1 MKDFDVLFGLDW
13 LTTHHAV
20 IDCKNHSIRFGKEG
34 TEPYVLKGR
43 KLGTRIPMI
52 SALQVKHLIS
62 SGCEPFLASV
72 VSTDS
77 KKIDL
82 ETVPVVREYSDVF
95 PEDLPGLPP
104 DREVEFCIELQPG
117 TTPVAKAPYRMAPAE
132 LKELKI
138 QLEELLEKR
147 FIRPSTSPWGAPV
160 LFVRKKDGT
169 LRLCIDYREL
179 NKVTVPNRYPLPRI
193 DDLFDQLQGSQAYSK
208 IDLRSGYHQLRI
220 RPSDVPKTAFRT
232 RYGHYEFLVM
242 SFGLTNAPAYF
253 MNLMN
258 RVFEDYLD
266 SFVVVFIDD
275 ILIYSK
281 SVEEHEHHL
290 RDGLAVDPQK
300 IVAVTEWKPP
310 TTVTEVHSFL
320 GLAGYYRRF
329 VEGFSRIA
337 LPMTQL
343 LHKGVKFEWT
353 PARQKSF
360 EELKGRLV
368 TAPVLAMPVSGAGYV
383 LRPHEKNYPTH
394 DLELA
399 AVIFALKIWR
409 HYLYGEKCKIFTDH
423 QSLKYVFTQKELN
436 LRQRR
441 WLELM
446 KDYDMELVNHP
457 GKSNVV
463 ADALSRKNHGNLA
476 TLITQ
481 QHDLL
486 EDMRRLELWIAPHEE
501 TKQVSDEGLISSLV
515 VKPTLIDEIKEAQ
528 KEDARL
534 EKTRELVKSGQETP
548 FQVDEN
554 GVVRF
559 QNRVC
564 VPDNQEIKNKILSE
578 AHESGYT
585 IHPGETKMYRN
596 LKGYFWWR
604 NMRREVA
611 RSVAKCLVCQ
621 KVKAD
626 RKRPPGL
633 LHPLQITDKKFDRI
647 TMDFVTGLPKT
658 KRKHDAIWVIVD
670 TLTKVAHFIPFRYG
684 LTGEQMAFLYM
695 QNQLRLHGSP
705 VEIISDRDP
714 RFTSRFWKQFQNA
727 LGTTVTLSTAHH
739 PQTDGQ
745 SERTIQTLE
754 DMLRSCALTMGGD

>member
-1 MKDFDVLFGLDW
+1 MVWIQNNKIRTNFG
-13 LTTHHAV
+13 
-20 IDCKNHSIRFGKEG
+20 S
-34 TEPYVLKGR
+34 
-43 KLGTRIPMI
+43 
-52 SALQVKHLIS
+52 
-62 SGCEPFLASV
+62 
-72 VSTDS
+72 
-77 KKIDL
+77 
-82 ETVPVVREYSDVF
+82 
-95 PEDLPGLPP
+95 
-104 DREVEFCIELQPG
+104 
-117 TTPVAKAPYRMAPAE
+117 E
-132 LKELKI
+132 LKELKT
-138 QLEELLEKR
+138 QLEELLEKG

-193 DDLFDQLQGSQAYSK
+193 DDLFDQLQGSQVYSK

-220 RPSDVPKTAFRT
+220 RPSDIPKTAFRT

-281 SVEEHEHHL
+281 SAEEHEHHL
-290 RDGLAVDPQK
+290 RLALQRLREHQLYAK
-300 IVAVTEWKPP
+300 FSKC
-310 TTVTEVHSFL
+310 
-320 GLAGYYRRF
+320 YYRRF

-343 LHKGVKFEWT
+343 LHKGVNFEWT

-360 EELKGRLV
+360 EELKQRLV
-368 TAPVLAMPVSGAGYV
+368 TAPVLAMPVPGAGYV
-383 LRPHEKNYPTH
+383 VNTDASRYGLGCVLMQDDRVIAYASRQLRPHEKNYPTH

-446 KDYDMELVNHP
+446 KDYDMELVYHP

-481 QHDLL
+481 QHELL

-501 TKQVSDEGLISSLV
+501 TSQVSNTGLILSLV

-528 KEDARL
+528 KEDAGL
-534 EKTRELVKSGQETP
+534 EKTQELVKSEQETP
-548 FQVDEN
+548 FQVDED
-554 GVVRF
+554 GVLRF
-559 QNRVC
+559 KNRVC
-564 VPDNQEIKNKILSE
+564 VPYNKEIKNKILSE

-585 IHPGETKMYRN
+585 IHPGETKMCRD
-596 LKGYFWWR
+596 LKGYFWWK

-611 RSVAKCLVCQ
+611 QFVAKCFICQ

-633 LHPLQITDKKFDRI
+633 LHPLQIAEKKFDRI
-647 TMDFVTGLPKT
+647 TMDFVTGLPRT
-658 KRKHDAIWVIVD
+658 KSKKNAIWVIVD
-670 TLTKVAHFIPFRYG
+670 TLTKVAYFIPFRYS
-684 LTGEQMAFLYM
+684 LTREQMAFLYM
-695 QNQLRLHGSP
+695 QNQHRLHGSP

-727 LGTTVTLSTAHH
+727 LGTTVTFGTAHH
-739 PQTDGQ
+739 PQRRSGRGRRGEGTEEREIRASP
-745 SERTIQTLE
+745 SERE
-754 DMLRSCALTMGGD
+754 SSGDRVEASGKEGGVEWGR